1 MEKNK
6 KWRVAF
12 QHWVKDYQWLLF
24 VIYSI
29 LIIILAYVGLYLQE
43 VKFKEPVSI
52 LGRMFQVLTILK
64 GGQGPIKNFAPFPL
78 EIARVLAFFAGLF
91 VALKTFGIL
100 LAKQWLLLRLKFL
113 RNHSVIFGLNE
124 MSFQLAKTLT
134 DNGYLV
140 LVVDSSPTDKWLIKL
155 QNQDILFLED
165 DPTDSFVY
173 QKTGVQ
179 FAKYV
184 FAFMEEEGK
193 NSELAVQVKEFLN
206 QTKKANPLAD
216 VFIHIP
222 DPDLWNSLR
231 GEEMEWVGKKFYD
244 IHYFNLFDLT
254 AKNILQ
260 AAKLE
265 KEILMIGFNSLS
277 ENILLN
283 LSRELFFAR
292 KKQTE
297 KFKVVI
303 LDFNI
308 EHKLEWLLQKYPAIG
323 EVCTLVHKDIASD
336 ALSLPS
342 PREMKQLLEGCH
354 FSSIFICVGND
365 NLTIAW
371 ALSIQKLI
379 KNLTVPILLSMNQ
392 SSGLSKLLND
402 ETSNYSS
409 AKYIQTFDTVKM
421 ACNISILENS
431 ILETLARQIHQE
443 YVAKQKDKGVTELDN
458 PSIVPWNQLPL
469 TLQDSNRNQ
478 AKHIMEKIELI
489 GCDISILMDWRDPL
503 FEFEAKE
510 LENLSRTEHDR
521 WVEDRIKLG
530 WKQGPKDVA
539 NKITPFL
546 IPYEELT
553 EEIKD
558 LDRDT
563 IRNIPLLLAK
573 TGFSIYRKDEPC

>member
-1 MEKNK
+1 MKKNK
-6 KWRVAF
+6 KWRVTF
-12 QHWVKDYQWLLF
+12 QHWLKDYQWLLF
-24 VIYSI
+24 VIYSV
-29 LIIILAYVGLYLQE
+29 IIILLAYLGLYLQE
-43 VKFKEPVSI
+43 IKFKEPVSV
-52 LGRMFQVLTILK
+52 LGRVFQVITILK

-113 RNHSVIFGLNE
+113 RNHTVIYGLNE

-134 DNGYLV
+134 DLGYLV

-165 DPTDSFVY
+165 DPTDSFVFK
-173 QKTGVQ
+173 KTGTHL
-179 FAKYV
+179 AKFI

-193 NSELAVQVKEFLN
+193 NSELAVQIKDFLGLH
-206 QTKKANPLAD
+206 KKKKPITD

-231 GEEMEWVGKKFYD
+231 GEEMEAIGDKFFE
-244 IHYFNLFDLT
+244 IHYFNLYDLT
-254 AKNILQ
+254 AKNILH
-260 AAKLE
+260 AAKLQ

-283 LSRELFFAR
+283 LSRDLFFAR
-292 KKQTE
+292 TKVHE

-303 LDFNI
+303 LDFDI
-308 EHKLEWLLQKYPAIG
+308 EHKLEWLLQKYPGIS

-342 PREMKQLLEGCH
+342 PKEMKQLLDGCH
-354 FSSIFICVGND
+354 FSSIFINVGTD

-371 ALSIQKLI
+371 ALSIQKVI
-379 KNLTVPILLSMNQ
+379 KNLSVPILLSMNQ

-402 ETSNYSS
+402 ESSNYSS
-409 AKYIQTFDTVKM
+409 AKHIQTFDMVKM
-421 ACNISILENS
+421 ACNISIMENS
-431 ILETLARQIHQE
+431 INETLARQIHQE
-443 YVAKQKDKGVTELDN
+443 YVAKQQDKGVTEEEN
-458 PSIVPWNQLPL
+458 PSLVSWDKLPE
-469 TLQDSNRNQ
+469 TLQESNRNQ
-478 AKHIMEKIELI
+478 AKNIIDKIEHI
-489 GCDISILMDWRDPL
+489 GCDIAILMDWREPL
-503 FEFEAKE
+503 FEFTSEE
-510 LENLSRTEHDR
+510 MEGLSRIEHDR

-530 WKQGPKDVA
+530 WRQGPKDVA
-539 NKITPFL
+539 NKVSPYL
-546 IPYEELT
+546 IPYDDLT

-573 TGFSIYRKDEPC
+573 TGFSIYRKEESC